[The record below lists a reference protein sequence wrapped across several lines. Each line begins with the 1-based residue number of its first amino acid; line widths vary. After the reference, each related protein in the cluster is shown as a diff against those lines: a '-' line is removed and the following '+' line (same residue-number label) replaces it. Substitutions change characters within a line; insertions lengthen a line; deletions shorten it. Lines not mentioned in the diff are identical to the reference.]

1 MQWSAGMSDRIGDWL
16 GLSNRSCL
24 AEKTKGRP
32 YAMRKTEDL
41 PRICVGVDLH
51 KLQFT
56 VHAVN
61 EETDEMVLKRSI
73 PDGRSGIQILL

>member
-32 YAMRKTEDL
+32 KVMRKTEDL
-41 PRICVGVDLH
+41 PRNGRKRCGDIGILPF
-51 KLQFT
+51 KGYAA
-56 VHAVN
+56 AV
-61 EETDEMVLKRSI
+61 TSL
-73 PDGRSGIQILL
+73 